1 MIPVLDRGYVKLI
14 GASPDQSQMLYV
26 SSLLSGRLDDKTLAL
41 SNVLLEVKCP
51 LFIRVQLTDLG
62 FKTLSC
68 RSPEELEA
76 YIPVQ
81 TDIRSASMETDQELQ
96 ASIQQT
102 TEALL
107 LNVKGYVMDG
117 CDRQAAQVIAPV
129 STYTTVLVQTDL
141 ATLMV
146 FFKKKGLSNVMN
158 LYRKAFLE
166 AAVQQWKDIKTIC
179 QIEVK

>member
-1 MIPVLDRGYVKLI
+1 MIPVLDRGYVKLV
-14 GASPDQSQMLYV
+14 GASPDQNQMLYV
-26 SSLLSGRLDDKTLAL
+26 SSLLGGKLDDRTLAL
-41 SNVLLEVKCP
+41 STFLLEVKCP
-51 LFIRVQLTDLG
+51 LFIRVQLADLG

-81 TDIRSASMETDQELQ
+81 TDIRSPDMETDQNLQ

-107 LNVKGYVMDG
+107 LNVKGYTMDG

-129 STYTTVLVQTDL
+129 STYTTILVQADL
-141 ATLMV
+141 VTLV
-146 FFKKKGLSNVMN
+146 AFFKRKGLSNVMN
-158 LYRKAFLE
+158 LYRRAFLE

-179 QIEVK
+179 QIEVR